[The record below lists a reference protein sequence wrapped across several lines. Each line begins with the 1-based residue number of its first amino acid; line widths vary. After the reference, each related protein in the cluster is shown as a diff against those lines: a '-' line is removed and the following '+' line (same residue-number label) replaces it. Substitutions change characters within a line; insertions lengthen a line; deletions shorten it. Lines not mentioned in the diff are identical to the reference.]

1 MKTLL
6 LFDIDGT
13 LLQAED
19 ATRRAISR
27 TFREIFGADRSFDNV
42 SFAGRTDPGIF
53 RDVARTMLGR
63 TLPPQELDLV
73 AARYLELLP
82 GELAAM
88 KSYRLMPG
96 VKELL
101 PLLATREDVVLGLQ
115 TGNLEP
121 AAYMK
126 LKPGGIDGCFT
137 VGGFGSDSDDRTELV
152 RIAIERARQ
161 GCDGLIPDETI
172 FLIGDSPYDI
182 AAGRELGINTLAVA
196 TGHTGPEALLAES
209 PSCLLPDLSDTSHFL
224 RCIGL

>member
-13 LLQAED
+13 LLHAED
-19 ATRRAISR
+19 ATRRAIAR
-27 TFREIFGADRSFDNV
+27 TFRDLFGAERSFDSI

-53 RDVARTMLGR
+53 QDVARTMLGR
-63 TLPPQELDLV
+63 NLTPEEMDSV
-73 AARYLELLP
+73 SARYLELLP

-88 KSYRLMPG
+88 ASYRLMPG
-96 VKELL
+96 VKEVL
-101 PLLATREDVVLGLQ
+101 PLLAAREDVVLALE

-126 LKPGGIDGCFT
+126 LKPGGIDGYFR
-137 VGGFGSDSDDRTELV
+137 VGGFGSDSDNRTELV
-152 RIAIERARQ
+152 RIAIERARR

-182 AAGRELGINTLAVA
+182 AAGREIGINTLAVC
-196 TGHTGPEALLAES
+196 TGHAGPEELLAES
-209 PSCLLPDLSDTSHFL
+209 PSCLLPDLGDTGYFL